1 MKFKLIIFFTFYCLL
16 CHLKAYPQANINK
29 DSLDNILSKI
39 ENPKEK
45 VDFIID
51 FLDEPGIQYSDSI
64 VNYANRAFQIAQ
76 RINYHEGI
84 INAMIKLANYDF
96 RRSNY
101 KNAMALAQQA
111 KEMSEDLNMD
121 KELAQSL
128 SIIGTIYT
136 ELDEYDKSSQ
146 YFFKSLKLFEKID
159 YKSGIA
165 SSLGDIGMDF
175 YYQNELNK
183 ALKYFNKSLEI
194 ANENNLLTEVKRQ
207 YNNLAVVYQE
217 KQQYDSAIVY
227 LRNALEINIKLGD
240 KLAQGINLFNIGFG
254 QMNQEN
260 FELAL
265 QSFQQSFNLF
275 MELNNSMHIA
285 ECYVNFGFCYTFKN
299 DTTKSIYY
307 FNKAIEESQ
316 KHNFY
321 RLISIS
327 AKSLDQIYTQKKDT
341 LSAYKYVVIEK
352 NANDSLVN
360 LQKQKHV
367 SKLELQYL
375 FEKEELQNKLAQQT
389 KNAVQLIIIF
399 SLISGL
405 IILGL
410 LFSKHRLKSKYLGL
424 EKEKIESE
432 LNIKKRELTVNL
444 LALVKKNEIL
454 TEISEKLIHLEQ
466 NAKEIEIKKAIIQ
479 ISQEL
484 RHSADDK
491 MMSEFSTRFQ
501 EVHAGFYEKLLKDY
515 PELTQ
520 NELKICAFLRLN
532 MSTKEISE
540 LTGQRGPTIDHARY
554 RLRKKLNLSSDTNL
568 VTFLSQI

>member
-1 MKFKLIIFFTFYCLL
+1 MK
-16 CHLKAYPQANINK
+16 Q
-29 DSLDNILSKI
+29 
-39 ENPKEK
+39 
-45 VDFIID
+45 
-51 FLDEPGIQYSDSI
+51 
-64 VNYANRAFQIAQ
+64 
-76 RINYHEGI
+76 
-84 INAMIKLANYDF
+84 
-96 RRSNY
+96 
-101 KNAMALAQQA
+101 
-111 KEMSEDLNMD
+111 
-121 KELAQSL
+121 
-128 SIIGTIYT
+128 
-136 ELDEYDKSSQ
+136 
-146 YFFKSLKLFEKID
+146 
-159 YKSGIA
+159 
-165 SSLGDIGMDF
+165 
-175 YYQNELNK
+175 
-183 ALKYFNKSLEI
+183 
-194 ANENNLLTEVKRQ
+194 
-207 YNNLAVVYQE
+207 
-217 KQQYDSAIVY
+217 IVY
-227 LRNALEINIKLGD
+227 IVIIAVLV
-240 KLAQGINLFNIGFG
+240 IGLVGSFIYSN
-254 QMNQEN
+254 NQ
-260 FELAL
+260 
-265 QSFQQSFNLF
+265 
-275 MELNNSMHIA
+275 
-285 ECYVNFGFCYTFKN
+285 
-299 DTTKSIYY
+299 
-307 FNKAIEESQ
+307 
-316 KHNFY
+316 
-321 RLISIS
+321 
-327 AKSLDQIYTQKKDT
+327 
-341 LSAYKYVVIEK
+341 
-352 NANDSLVN
+352 
-360 LQKQKHV
+360 
-367 SKLELQYL
+367 
-375 FEKEELQNKLAQQT
+375 KEELQNKLAQQT

>member
-45 VDFIID
+45 VAFIID

>member
-432 LNIKKRELTVNL
+432 
-444 LALVKKNEIL
+444 
-454 TEISEKLIHLEQ
+454 
-466 NAKEIEIKKAIIQ
+466 
-479 ISQEL
+479 
-484 RHSADDK
+484 
-491 MMSEFSTRFQ
+491 
-501 EVHAGFYEKLLKDY
+501 
-515 PELTQ
+515 
-520 NELKICAFLRLN
+520 
-532 MSTKEISE
+532 
-540 LTGQRGPTIDHARY
+540 
-554 RLRKKLNLSSDTNL
+554 
-568 VTFLSQI
+568 

>member
-183 ALKYFNKSLEI
+183 ALKYFNK
-194 ANENNLLTEVKRQ
+194 
-207 YNNLAVVYQE
+207 
-217 KQQYDSAIVY
+217 
-227 LRNALEINIKLGD
+227 
-240 KLAQGINLFNIGFG
+240 
-254 QMNQEN
+254 
-260 FELAL
+260 
-265 QSFQQSFNLF
+265 
-275 MELNNSMHIA
+275 
-285 ECYVNFGFCYTFKN
+285 
-299 DTTKSIYY
+299 
-307 FNKAIEESQ
+307 AIEESQ

-424 EKEKIESE
+424 EK
-432 LNIKKRELTVNL
+432 
-444 LALVKKNEIL
+444 
-454 TEISEKLIHLEQ
+454 
-466 NAKEIEIKKAIIQ
+466 AIIQ